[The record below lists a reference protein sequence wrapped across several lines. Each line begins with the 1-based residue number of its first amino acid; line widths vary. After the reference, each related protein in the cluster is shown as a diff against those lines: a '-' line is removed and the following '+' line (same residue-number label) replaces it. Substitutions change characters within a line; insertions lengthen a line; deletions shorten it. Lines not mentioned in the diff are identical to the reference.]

1 MKLCIFVRLVR
12 PDIRGACCARSAAYK
27 IYITTGVRCVC
38 FALLEKHE
46 QFCTVEPTRWL
57 LFFIRLESIYSANT
71 YTNRDAFKTAVL
83 LGPLVVDAA
92 GPCSCTEQQSQRKN
106 AVSVEPKKRGI
117 KNHTVYTP
125 TITSGFIILPSMK
138 TVLPRFSDRT
148 LASMFSALCSAVCA
162 RSCVLFADTRVPC

>member
-92 GPCSCTEQQSQRKN
+92 GPMLLCRATKSAKERRISRTKE
-106 AVSVEPKKRGI
+106 EGDKKSHR
-117 KNHTVYTP
+117 VYTHNNFRFHNF
-125 TITSGFIILPSMK
+125 TIDEN
-138 TVLPRFSDRT
+138 RF
-148 LASMFSALCSAVCA
+148 ASF
-162 RSCVLFADTRVPC
+162 